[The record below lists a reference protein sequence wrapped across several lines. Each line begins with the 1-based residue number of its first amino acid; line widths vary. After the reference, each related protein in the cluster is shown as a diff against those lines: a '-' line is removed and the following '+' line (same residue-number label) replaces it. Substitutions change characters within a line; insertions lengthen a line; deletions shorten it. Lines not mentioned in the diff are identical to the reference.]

1 MAASQIPP
9 SPAWRAWLARS
20 GERWPLLGEVAGLAE
35 THNLVDRAAALAMY
49 SMLAA
54 VPTLL
59 ASFSVVGFLLGAVDV
74 ASEASGL
81 GLEVRL
87 VTLAR
92 LTRWMREALPGVTW
106 NPADFVATLVRHRTQ
121 NGVIGFVLAV
131 ALGLA
136 VFSRIDA
143 AIRDLFGRPRRS
155 TLRAARY
162 MSALVVVMVLA
173 ALLLNLLGP
182 LIEWGLQ
189 VAGHSVRALSLGWV
203 DGVGLIV
210 VLTQILPISLMFYL
224 LVRWSAGRVG
234 KRRLAFTA
242 WLFGLLWALGQRLFT
257 LYVKSV
263 VDMDAVYGALTGVVA
278 LLLWLFYA
286 NLAFLFTVAVVAA
299 LDGRRR
305 RRHFA
310 TRMQTDPQLIDGEG
324 DADVDPSPQASST
337 DPTGLPSDNTAC
349 VTGVTHAS
357 P

>member
-1 MAASQIPP
+1 
-9 SPAWRAWLARS
+9 
-20 GERWPLLGEVAGLAE
+20 
-35 THNLVDRAAALAMY
+35 
-49 SMLAA
+49 
-54 VPTLL
+54 
-59 ASFSVVGFLLGAVDV
+59 
-74 ASEASGL
+74 
-81 GLEVRL
+81 
-87 VTLAR
+87 
-92 LTRWMREALPGVTW
+92 
-106 NPADFVATLVRHRTQ
+106 
-121 NGVIGFVLAV
+121 
-131 ALGLA
+131 
-136 VFSRIDA
+136 
-143 AIRDLFGRPRRS
+143 
-155 TLRAARY
+155 
-162 MSALVVVMVLA
+162 MVLA

-310 TRMQTDPQLIDGEG
+310 TRMQTDLQLIDGEG
-324 DADVDPSPQASST
+324 DADADPSPQASST
-337 DPTGLPSDNTAC
+337 DPTGLPSDNTAS